1 VPVYLYYEPHLS
13 PYESTVATV
22 RSQMGEKAFETAR
35 AEGREMTF
43 EEAASYALE
52 DDEVSAT

>member
-1 VPVYLYYEPHLS
+1 VPVYLYYEPHPS

-22 RSQMGEKAFETAR
+22 RFQMGEEAFETAW
-35 AEGREMTF
+35 AERREMTF
-43 EEAASYALE
+43 EEAAVYALE